1 VSRLLIAVALFAVLY
16 PRPAEACDCAS
27 SPICHSLW
35 AASAVFLAT
44 ADRVTSP
51 SPGSED
57 VRLVVDEVLRG
68 EGVGKTITLHQT
80 GLGTSCDFDFTRGG
94 KYLVFAT
101 KVKNGS
107 WQVLV
112 CSGTRSRDP
121 AAESDLTYIR
131 SALASPGTG
140 TVSGYA
146 YAARLRGDHSR
157 TGASLKDL
165 LVTLRA
171 GTSEVNVRT
180 GPNGEFRFDR
190 VRAGRYSV
198 VIGTRR
204 ITTILPAAAITVGAE
219 ACLALTVVTD
229 P

>member
-1 VSRLLIAVALFAVLY
+1 LPLLIAVALLAVFC

-27 SPICHSLW
+27 TPICHGLW

-44 ADRVTSP
+44 ADRVASP

-68 EGVGKTITLHQT
+68 EVGRTITLHQT
-80 GLGTSCDFDFTRGG
+80 GLGASCDYDFTRGG

-101 KVKNGS
+101 KLKNGS

-112 CSGTRSRDP
+112 CSGTRPRD
-121 AAESDLTYIR
+121 ALAERDLTYIR
-131 SALASPGTG
+131 GALASPGTG
-140 TVSGYA
+140 AVSGYA
-146 YAARLRGDHSR
+146 RAAQRRGDHSR
-157 TGASLKDL
+157 TGVPLKDL

-171 GTSEVNVRT
+171 GTNQVSVRT
-180 GPNGEFRFDR
+180 DANGEFRFDR
-190 VRAGRYSV
+190 VSAGRYSV
-198 VIGTRR
+198 VIGTKKL
-204 ITTILPAAAITVGAE
+204 TTVLPSAAIAVGAE
-219 ACLALTVVTD
+219 ACLFITVVTD